1 MRAIICGVLMALTT
15 MMTSA
20 AEDTNSAG
28 YILPYCKLSSEQAAA
43 DPFKAFIHGRCH
55 GVVEAIGKIH
65 QAHMVG
71 DRALCTDMPGSV
83 THAQALQAVVTFVE
97 AHPDQTHMP
106 FWRVTMSALHDAW
119 PCKQER

>member
-1 MRAIICGVLMALTT
+1 MALTA

-28 YILPYCKLSSEQAAA
+28 YILPYCKLTSEQAAA

-83 THAQALQAVVTFVE
+83 TDAQALQAACLAVQTRALILGD
-97 AHPDQTHMP
+97 AHSLTLP
-106 FWRVTMSALHDAW
+106 FGVAAGRHRGSNGSIRAAG
-119 PCKQER
+119 R